1 MLSAELSTINSQ
13 LMSHGW
19 AKRPLQLNALS
30 EKDHN
35 DVVAVLFELL
45 GASVSNLDVLETL
58 NGRHR
63 TLEYEY
69 ERLQKTTN
77 NFKTTNERLD
87 AEAQAWKFRCAEM
100 EKRLLAEQNKTK
112 ELREENAR
120 GRKAL
125 ETVKVAAVHET
136 KKIQTS
142 LDKALGQ
149 LAKVGD
155 LGHKPQGL
163 VLLNP
168 IPAGR
173 IQPVA
178 VTQSPLLEQTLRDLT
193 DIQSSLQ
200 EETEAFRHVTVTT
213 GNALREALAASM
225 GQEPPQGLLQSQF
238 FTSPSTI
245 SGSRSNTSQSA
256 SSLSHPNIAQERLQS
271 LIADLRTRITDG
283 VPQWSPS
290 TGEAQE
296 NLTPEEIEERKREER
311 DAEKQ
316 QRDLHDRIK
325 DLEVELECAKRKED
339 EASKV
344 VADYAKKQIQ
354 QEVNVNDSKDDFEM
368 EKQRQAL
375 DQERRRYAEEAV
387 KLREQRR
394 HLEDERAT
402 FLEDKRQKEEEVAA
416 RLAAL
421 AAVPIAPVAE
431 TAVINQ
437 PIPEEHEVPKGPSGS
452 NWFHQHRPH
461 SPSPLSPQGPRVR
474 TPKAHMAGGRRKS
487 MKTPLSRL
495 VLEKAVRQKGKAM
508 GISELLIREKDE
520 VSRASVLGA
529 ERGRKTNLGSSSSVR
544 PGSPSRK
551 GKEKAGENT
560 MGNSVMRNS
569 TSLAKSR
576 TSAGSTGSA
585 GGTTRVTPPAV
596 RALAGSSRS
605 RTSGAKPAVPETG
618 SMRTSTGSAGTGAA
632 RKHEIGQAGGVGPN
646 IVGKK
651 SVWRG

>member
-1 MLSAELSTINSQ
+1 MSAELSTINAQ

-19 AKRPLQLNALS
+19 AKRPLNLSALS
-30 EKDHN
+30 QKDHN
-35 DVVAVLFELL
+35 EIVAVLFELL
-45 GASVSNLDVLETL
+45 GSSVSNLDVLETL

-77 NFKTTNERLD
+77 NYKTTNSRLE
-87 AEAQAWKFRCAEM
+87 AETQAWKFRCAEM

-136 KKIQTS
+136 KKLQTS

-155 LGHKPQGL
+155 SNMGHKPQGL

-173 IQPVA
+173 VQPVA

-193 DIQSSLQ
+193 DIQTSLQ
-200 EETEAFRHVTVTT
+200 EETEAFRHVAVTT

-238 FTSPSTI
+238 FTSPSNV
-245 SGSRSNTSQSA
+245 SGSRSNSSQSA

-271 LIADLRTRITDG
+271 LIADIRTRITEG

-296 NLTPEEIEERKREER
+296 ILTPEEIEERKRGER
-311 DAEKQ
+311 NAEKQ

-325 DLEVELECAKRKED
+325 DLEVELECAKRKEN

-354 QEVNVNDSKDDFEM
+354 KEANVGDSKDDVEM

-394 HLEDERAT
+394 QLEEERAV
-402 FLEDKRQKEEEVAA
+402 FLEDKRQKEEEVAS

-421 AAVPIAPVAE
+421 AAAPVVPIDDAA
-431 TAVINQ
+431 TINQ
-437 PIPEEHEVPKGPSGS
+437 PIPEDLDIPKGLSGS

-461 SPSPLSPQGPRVR
+461 SPSPLSPQGPRIR
-474 TPKAHMAGGRRKS
+474 TPKVHMAGGKRKS

-508 GISELLIREKDE
+508 GVSELLIREKDDFP
-520 VSRASVLGA
+520 RGSVLGA
-529 ERGRKTNLGSSSSVR
+529 ERGRRTNLGSSSSVR
-544 PGSPSRK
+544 PGSPSGK
-551 GKEKAGENT
+551 GKEKAGESA
-560 MGNSVMRNS
+560 MGNSVMRNP
-569 TSLAKSR
+569 TLAKSR
-576 TSAGSTGSA
+576 SSAGSTGSKA
-585 GGTTRVTPPAV
+585 KVTPPAA
-596 RALAGSSRS
+596 RALAASSTRA
-605 RTSGAKPAVPETG
+605 RISGDKPAVLGT
-618 SMRTSTGSAGTGAA
+618 SSIRASTGSAGTGAA
-632 RKHEIGQAGGVGPN
+632 RKPEVGQAGGMGPKA
-646 IVGKK
+646 VAKK
-651 SVWRG
+651 TVWRG